1 MPDKDNVATR
11 EQILTAAAD
20 RFANQGF
27 DGTSL
32 GQVAQSARV
41 TKALV
46 QYHFATKQTLW
57 RETVHHIWRQR
68 DAALPQY
75 LTTGVLESLATAE
88 QTHLMRNLY
97 RGILRFTFD
106 NPQWVKI
113 MYQEA
118 ALPGPRLD
126 WMVATFFRQ
135 DFAQG
140 REMVLLAQQKDLLPH
155 VDPMHLLH
163 IFSGALLHLVNVAPI
178 TARVLNVDPRSDA
191 FLEPYLDTLITLME
205 QVSPPSARPHG

>member
-1 MPDKDNVATR
+1 MTEKDNSATR
-11 EQILTAAAD
+11 ELILGAAAD
-20 RFANQGF
+20 CFASHGF

-32 GQVAQSARV
+32 GQVAQRAGV
-41 TKALV
+41 TKTLV
-46 QYHFATKQTLW
+46 QYHFATKEALW

-75 LTTGVLESLATAE
+75 LTSGVLESLAAAE
-88 QTHLMRNLY
+88 QPQLIRNLY

-126 WMVATFFRQ
+126 WMVTTFFRQ

-140 REMVLLAQQKDLLPH
+140 RDMVLLAQQRGLLPN

-178 TARVLNVDPRSDA
+178 TAQVLGVDPRSDA
-191 FLEPYLDTLITLME
+191 FIEPYLDTLITLIG
-205 QVSPPSARPHG
+205 QVSAEQ